1 MSHTAQTNTALV
13 NFYGDPASISDLCDA
28 VTDGE
33 LLPAICARLGL
44 RYAHVVRWIA
54 ANEDRQRMYEA
65 ALAACGDRLACEC
78 LEIADAPDAVD
89 NGGADGPDGYSH
101 LGRSIQHRRL
111 QISTRLTI
119 AARWFPA
126 RYADRGQVQ
135 ALVPQGGTYTIEYSK
150 EGA

>member
-1 MSHTAQTNTALV
+1 MSHTAQTTALV
-13 NFYGDPASISDLCDA
+13 NFYGDPGSIADLCDA

-54 ANEDRQRMYEA
+54 ANEDRQRLYEA

-78 LEIADAPDAVD
+78 LEIADNAAG
-89 NGGADGPDGYSH
+89 NIH
-101 LGRSIQHRRL
+101 HRRL
-111 QISTRLTI
+111 QINTRLTI

-150 EGA
+150 GES